1 MWTKRY
7 VGLLCSTIG
16 LFMCIIYRINISQI
30 ETELVI
36 DNKLLDHELVSIED
50 YSIRGKI
57 SRDFYD
63 LVVNHLKPP
72 AQNPDLL
79 SAEERRANV
88 PIRRF
93 KNYLMELF

>member
-16 LFMCIIYRINISQI
+16 LFMCIIYRINVSQI
-30 ETELVI
+30 ETELAI
-36 DNKLLDHELVSIED
+36 DDHLLDHELVSIED

-57 SRDFYD
+57 SREFYD
-63 LVVNHLKPP
+63 LVVNRMKPP
-72 AQNPDLL
+72 ADNPDSL

-93 KNYLMELF
+93 